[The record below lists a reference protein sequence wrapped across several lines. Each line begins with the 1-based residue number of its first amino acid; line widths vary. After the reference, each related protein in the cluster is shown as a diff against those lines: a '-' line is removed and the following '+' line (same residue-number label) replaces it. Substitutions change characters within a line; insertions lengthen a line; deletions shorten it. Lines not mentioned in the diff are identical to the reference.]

1 MSKEINQN
9 ELADFLEKILKDSIK
24 FFKDRDLKK
33 LKISLKSDNSQ
44 VTQID
49 IKVDSY
55 LKAELRRFDKNIS
68 ILSEESGSSNRK
80 SNLLWMID
88 PIDGTKEF
96 INGSK
101 EFTVNI
107 ALIENKKP
115 IFGAIFQPMTNTLY
129 LGGNKFKPEK
139 IKDEKRS
146 SLISDKKESLPN
158 VILSKSH
165 SNFEE
170 EAFCQE
176 VISIYDNSKIIRMGS
191 SLKFCKLCDGSAA
204 FYPRFGDINSWDIAA
219 GHAILNASGGDI
231 LDTNFKT
238 LSYSNKKK
246 QIIKGFV
253 AFSKKEHLSFLKKIL
268 L

>member
-9 ELADFLEKILKDSIK
+9 ELADFLEKILKNSIQ
-24 FFKDRDLKK
+24 FFKDRDLKN

-96 INGSK
+96 INGSN

-107 ALIENKKP
+107 ALIEKKKP

-165 SNFEE
+165 SNFKE

-231 LDTNFKT
+231 LDKNFKT

-253 AFSKKEHLSFLKKIL
+253 AFSKKEHLNFLKKIL